1 MTGSE
6 RKMGEGIREIKT
18 VGIAGR
24 LKRRIEARIADA
36 AAVIVHRLAGETAT
50 DAGRGPPGT
59 LAALARQQILLRR
72 QRECLSEFLSSRASP
87 TILGKR

>member
-36 AAVIVHRLAGETAT
+36 AAIIVHGLIGSLTA
-50 DAGRGPPGT
+50 
-59 LAALARQQILLRR
+59 
-72 QRECLSEFLSSRASP
+72 
-87 TILGKR
+87 